1 MLKNRKLRENRKQ
14 DLAVMGI
21 IFLCITGLF
30 VIIHAVSGIYPF
42 GSKSN
47 MLWDQDIQY
56 VDYFAFYKDVLL
68 GKAHLGY
75 SFSKSLGG
83 SLMALFGYY
92 LGCPLNLFVVF
103 FPKSLIPLFLFILNT
118 VKLGLAGITADFF
131 LSRRFPVLSCKMRV
145 ILSVSYGLMQY
156 VMIQSSNIM
165 WLDGVILLPILL
177 WNVYRYAAGKKK
189 TGLFITVLL
198 SIAINWYTGY
208 MTGIFAVCYF
218 LYERI
223 LSAAETYEKG
233 EWKRIFADT
242 VHIGLVMLSGVLGS
256 CFIFYPIVKGL
267 QNGKEV
273 FSLSI
278 FAPAVN
284 GSFLD
289 IFRGFALGSV
299 VPTVSLYC
307 GMPALGFVIYYFISG
322 RIKGKEKLL
331 SGIALLFMLVSCW
344 FIPLECVWSGF
355 RYAGSYRYR
364 FSFVVVFLL
373 IYLAARGAAE
383 FGKSCEMKKMAAIY
397 GGLLLLFIGFYYYNV
412 YGQGYLAVTFVFL
425 AIYCLLFL
433 LSAYQNWVRI
443 LIPVVLAVEF
453 VINGAVT
460 FQINYQWNPEN
471 EAYQDYVIQ
480 SEQQIEAVQEKEDA
494 VFYRMDTLQKR
505 YHETNRCSAYLN
517 EAMVYG
523 YRGLN
528 HYSSTYDSAVGDMLL
543 DIGYSTERDL
553 SIVSESILP
562 ADSLFGVK
570 YLLSEDDVA
579 GYERVD
585 SIPEANQK
593 AVYYNPYALGA
604 GMQAAESVYETV
616 KSEDPFVYQNRLFS
630 NILGREVELYKKA
643 EPEISLEDGSLSFDI
658 TSAGN
663 GDLLYGYVDTDIQDL
678 ALSVD
683 GDYRCDYS
691 TWLSYKIFNAG
702 DGNQDHTITLDQYDG
717 TLADMTPYF
726 YYLDQ
731 SLFEEVIRELKS
743 REMTT
748 EIFDDG
754 HVKGTYTADEAG
766 IMLLTIPYDDGWK
779 AYVNGEEVKIK
790 EAANALMAVPVTEGE
805 NEIELKYHVPGAK
818 TGVLLSIAGILLFLA
833 IVWFDRTRKLMKSK
847 QDS

>member
-1 MLKNRKLRENRKQ
+1 MLKNRELHENRKKN
-14 DLAVMGI
+14 LAVMGI
-21 IFLCITGLF
+21 IFICITGLF
-30 VIIHAVSGIYPF
+30 MIIHAVSGIYPF
-42 GSKSN
+42 GTKSN

-75 SFSKSLGG
+75 SFSKSMGG

-103 FPKSLIPLFLFILNT
+103 FPKALIPLFLFILNT
-118 VKLGLAGITADFF
+118 VKLGLAGITMDFF
-131 LSRRFPVLSCKMRV
+131 LSRRFPVLSLR
-145 ILSVSYGLMQY
+145 IRILLSVSYGLMQY

-165 WLDGVILLPILL
+165 WLDGVILLPLLL
-177 WNVYRYAAGKKK
+177 WNVYRFVTDKKK

-208 MTGIFAVCYF
+208 MTGIFAGCYF

-223 LSAAETYEKG
+223 LSIPETGEKG
-233 EWKRIFADT
+233 EWKKVIADT
-242 VHIGLVMLSGVLGS
+242 VRAGLVMLSGVLGS

-307 GMPALGFVIYYFISG
+307 GLPALGLVLYYFISG
-322 RIKGKEKLL
+322 RIPGKEKLL
-331 SGIALLFMLVSCW
+331 SGIAVIFMLVSCW

-364 FSFVVVFLL
+364 FSFVAVFLL

-383 FGKSCEMKKMAAIY
+383 FAEGREMKKMSAIY
-397 GGLLLLFIGFYYYNV
+397 GGLLLLFIGFYFYNV
-412 YGQGYLAVTFVFL
+412 YGQGYLKVTFVFL

-433 LSAYQNWVRI
+433 LAAYQKWVRY
-443 LIPVVLAVEF
+443 LLPVVLAVEF
-453 VINGAVT
+453 VINGAIT

-471 EAYQDYVIQ
+471 EAYQDYVNQ
-480 SEQQIEAVQEKEDA
+480 SEAQIRSVQESEDS

-505 YHETNRCSAYLN
+505 YLEPNRCSAYLN

-553 SIVSESILP
+553 SIVSESVLP

-570 YLLSEDDVA
+570 YLLSAENVA
-579 GYERVD
+579 GYEKVS
-585 SIPEANQK
+585 SIPDANQK
-593 AVYYNPYALGA
+593 AVYRNPYVLGA
-604 GMQAAESVYETV
+604 GMLAAGSVYDKVE
-616 KSEDPFVYQNRLFS
+616 SEDPFIYQNELFS
-630 NILGREVELYKKA
+630 NILGRKVDLYKKI
-643 EPEISLEDGSLSFDI
+643 EPETSLTDQSLNFHI
-658 TSAGN
+658 PSAGT
-663 GDLLYGYVDTDIQDL
+663 GDLLYGYIDTEMQDL
-678 ALSVD
+678 ALSID
-683 GDYRCDYS
+683 GEYRCDYS
-691 TWLSYKIFNAG
+691 TWLSYKIFHAG
-702 DGNQDHTITLDQYDG
+702 NGNEEHTITLDRYSG
-717 TLADMTPYF
+717 TEQDATPYF
-726 YYLDQ
+726 YHLDQ
-731 SLFEEVIRELKS
+731 SLFEDVIRELKS
-743 REMTT
+743 KEMMT

-754 HVKGTYTADEAG
+754 HVKGNYTADESG
-766 IMLLTIPYDDGWK
+766 TMFLTIPYDAGWT
-779 AYVNGEEVKIK
+779 AHVNGEEVEIK
-790 EAANALMAVPVTEGE
+790 QAANALMAVPVTEGA
-805 NEIELKYHVPGAK
+805 NEIELKYHVPGVK
-818 TGVLLSIAGILLFLA
+818 TGILLTIAGVLLFLGL
-833 IVWFDRTRKLMKSK
+833 VWFDRRKK
-847 QDS
+847 QE

>member
-1 MLKNRKLRENRKQ
+1 MLKNRELHENRKKN
-14 DLAVMGI
+14 LAVMGI
-21 IFLCITGLF
+21 IFICITGLF
-30 VIIHAVSGIYPF
+30 MIIHAVSGIYPF
-42 GSKSN
+42 GTKSN

-56 VDYFAFYKDVLL
+56 VDYFAFYQDVLL

-75 SFSKSLGG
+75 SFSKSMGG

-103 FPKSLIPLFLFILNT
+103 FPKALIPLFLFILNT
-118 VKLGLAGITADFF
+118 VKLGLAGITMDFF
-131 LSRRFPVLSCKMRV
+131 LSRRFPVLSLR
-145 ILSVSYGLMQY
+145 IRILLSVSYGLMQY

-165 WLDGVILLPILL
+165 WLDGVILLPLLL
-177 WNVYRYAAGKKK
+177 WNVYRFVTDKKK

-208 MTGIFAVCYF
+208 MTGIFAGCYF

-223 LSAAETYEKG
+223 LSMPESGEKG
-233 EWKRIFADT
+233 EWKKVIADT
-242 VHIGLVMLSGVLGS
+242 VRAGLVMLSGVLGS

-307 GMPALGFVIYYFISG
+307 GLPTLGLVLYYFISG
-322 RIKGKEKLL
+322 RIPGKEKLL
-331 SGIALLFMLVSCW
+331 SGIAVIFMLVSCW

-364 FSFVVVFLL
+364 FSFVAVFLL

-383 FGKSCEMKKMAAIY
+383 FAEGQEMKKMSAIY
-397 GGLLLLFIGFYYYNV
+397 GGLLLLFIGFYFYNV
-412 YGQGYLAVTFVFL
+412 YGQGYLKVTFVFL

-433 LSAYQNWVRI
+433 LAAYQKWVRY
-443 LIPVVLAVEF
+443 LLPVVLAVEF
-453 VINGAVT
+453 VINGAIT

-471 EAYQDYVIQ
+471 EAYQDYVNQ
-480 SEQQIEAVQEKEDA
+480 SEAQIRSVQESEDS

-505 YHETNRCSAYLN
+505 YLEPNRCSAYLN

-553 SIVSESILP
+553 SIVSESVLP

-570 YLLSEDDVA
+570 YLLSAENVA
-579 GYERVD
+579 GYEKVS
-585 SIPEANQK
+585 SIPDANQK
-593 AVYYNPYALGA
+593 AVYRNPYVLGA
-604 GMQAAESVYETV
+604 GMLAAGSVYDKVE
-616 KSEDPFVYQNRLFS
+616 SEDPFIYQNELFS
-630 NILGREVELYKKA
+630 NILGRKVDLYKKI
-643 EPEISLEDGSLSFDI
+643 EPETSLTDQSLNFHI
-658 TSAGN
+658 PSAGT
-663 GDLLYGYVDTDIQDL
+663 GDLLYGYIDTEMQDL
-678 ALSVD
+678 ALSID
-683 GDYRCDYS
+683 GEYRCDYS

-702 DGNQDHTITLDQYDG
+702 NGNEEHTITLDRYSG
-717 TLADMTPYF
+717 TEQDATSYF

-731 SLFEEVIRELKS
+731 SLFEDVIRELKS
-743 REMTT
+743 KEMTT

-754 HVKGTYTADEAG
+754 HVKGNYTADEAG
-766 IMLLTIPYDDGWK
+766 IMLLTIPYDDGWT
-779 AYVNGEEVKIK
+779 ARVNGEEVEIK
-790 EAANALMAVPVTEGE
+790 QAANALMAVPVTEGA
-805 NEIELKYHVPGAK
+805 NEIELKYHVPGVK
-818 TGVLLSIAGILLFLA
+818 TGILLTIAGVLLFLGL
-833 IVWFDRTRKLMKSK
+833 VWFDRRKK
-847 QDS
+847 QE

>member
-1 MLKNRKLRENRKQ
+1 MLKNRELHENRKKN
-14 DLAVMGI
+14 LAVMGI
-21 IFLCITGLF
+21 IFICITGLF
-30 VIIHAVSGIYPF
+30 MIIHAVSGIYPF
-42 GSKSN
+42 GTKSN

-56 VDYFAFYKDVLL
+56 VDYFAFYQDVLL

-75 SFSKSLGG
+75 SFSKSMGG

-103 FPKSLIPLFLFILNT
+103 FPKALIPLFLFILNT
-118 VKLGLAGITADFF
+118 VKLGLAGITMDFF
-131 LSRRFPVLSCKMRV
+131 LSRRFPVLSLR
-145 ILSVSYGLMQY
+145 IRILLSVSYGLMQY

-165 WLDGVILLPILL
+165 WLDGVILLPLLL
-177 WNVYRYAAGKKK
+177 WNVYRFVTDKKK

-208 MTGIFAVCYF
+208 MTGIFAGCYF

-223 LSAAETYEKG
+223 LSIPETGEKG
-233 EWKRIFADT
+233 EWKKVIADT
-242 VHIGLVMLSGVLGS
+242 VRAGLVMLSGVLGS

-307 GMPALGFVIYYFISG
+307 GLPALGLVLYYFISG
-322 RIKGKEKLL
+322 RIPGKEKLL
-331 SGIALLFMLVSCW
+331 SGIAVIFMLVSCW

-364 FSFVVVFLL
+364 FSFVAVFLL

-383 FGKSCEMKKMAAIY
+383 FAEGREMKKMSAIY
-397 GGLLLLFIGFYYYNV
+397 GGLLLLFIGFYFYNV
-412 YGQGYLAVTFVFL
+412 YGQGYLKVTFVFL

-433 LSAYQNWVRI
+433 LAAYQKWVRY
-443 LIPVVLAVEF
+443 LLPVVLAVEF
-453 VINGAVT
+453 VINGAIT

-471 EAYQDYVIQ
+471 EAYQDYVDQ
-480 SEQQIEAVQEKEDA
+480 SEAQIRSVQESEDS

-505 YHETNRCSAYLN
+505 YLEPNCCSAYLN

-553 SIVSESILP
+553 SIVSESVLP

-570 YLLSEDDVA
+570 YLLSAENVA
-579 GYERVD
+579 GYEKVS

-593 AVYYNPYALGA
+593 SVYRNPYVLGA
-604 GMQAAESVYETV
+604 GMLAAGSVYDKVE
-616 KSEDPFVYQNRLFS
+616 SEDPFIYQNELFS
-630 NILGREVELYKKA
+630 NILGRKVDLYKKI
-643 EPEISLEDGSLSFDI
+643 EPETSLTDQSLNFHI
-658 TSAGN
+658 PSAGT
-663 GDLLYGYVDTDIQDL
+663 GDLLYGYIDTEMQDL
-678 ALSVD
+678 ALSID
-683 GDYRCDYS
+683 GEYRCDYS

-702 DGNQDHTITLDQYDG
+702 NGNEEHTITLDRYSG
-717 TLADMTPYF
+717 TEQDATSYF
-726 YYLDQ
+726 YHLDQ
-731 SLFEEVIRELKS
+731 SLFEDVIRELKS
-743 REMTT
+743 KEMTT

-754 HVKGTYTADEAG
+754 HVKGNYTADEAG
-766 IMLLTIPYDDGWK
+766 IMLLTIPYDDGWT
-779 AYVNGEEVKIK
+779 ARVNGEEVEIK
-790 EAANALMAVPVTEGE
+790 QAANALMAVPVTEGA
-805 NEIELKYHVPGAK
+805 NEIELKYHVPGVK
-818 TGVLLSIAGILLFLA
+818 TGILLTIAGVLLFLGL
-833 IVWFDRTRKLMKSK
+833 VWFDRRKK
-847 QDS
+847 QE

>member
-1 MLKNRKLRENRKQ
+1 
-14 DLAVMGI
+14 MGI
-21 IFLCITGLF
+21 IFICITGLF
-30 VIIHAVSGIYPF
+30 MIIHAVSGIYPF
-42 GSKSN
+42 GTKSN

-56 VDYFAFYKDVLL
+56 VDYFAFYQDVLL

-75 SFSKSLGG
+75 SFSKSMGG

-103 FPKSLIPLFLFILNT
+103 FPKALIPLFLFILNT
-118 VKLGLAGITADFF
+118 VKLGLAGITMGFF
-131 LSRRFPVLSCKMRV
+131 LSRRFPVLSLR
-145 ILSVSYGLMQY
+145 IRILLSVSYGLMQY

-165 WLDGVILLPILL
+165 WLDGVILLPLLL
-177 WNVYRYAAGKKK
+177 WNVYRFVTDKKK

-208 MTGIFAVCYF
+208 MTGIFAGCYF

-223 LSAAETYEKG
+223 LSMPETGEKG
-233 EWKRIFADT
+233 EWKKVIADT
-242 VHIGLVMLSGVLGS
+242 VRAGLVMLSGVLGS

-307 GMPALGFVIYYFISG
+307 GLPTLGLVLYYFISG
-322 RIKGKEKLL
+322 RIPGKEKLL
-331 SGIALLFMLVSCW
+331 SGIAVIFMLVSCW

-364 FSFVVVFLL
+364 FSFVAVFLL

-383 FGKSCEMKKMAAIY
+383 FAEGGEMKKMSAIY
-397 GGLLLLFIGFYYYNV
+397 GGLLLLFIGFYFYNV
-412 YGQGYLAVTFVFL
+412 YGQGYLKVTFVFL

-433 LSAYQNWVRI
+433 LAAYQKWVRY
-443 LIPVVLAVEF
+443 LLPVVLAVEF
-453 VINGAVT
+453 VINGAIT

-471 EAYQDYVIQ
+471 EAYQDYVNQ
-480 SEQQIEAVQEKEDA
+480 SEAQIRSVQESEDS

-505 YHETNRCSAYLN
+505 YLEPNRCSAYLN

-553 SIVSESILP
+553 SIVSESVLP

-570 YLLSEDDVA
+570 YLLSAENVA
-579 GYERVD
+579 GYEKVS
-585 SIPEANQK
+585 SIPDANQK
-593 AVYYNPYALGA
+593 AVYRNPYVLGA
-604 GMQAAESVYETV
+604 GMLAAGSVYDKVE
-616 KSEDPFVYQNRLFS
+616 SEDPFIYQNELFS
-630 NILGREVELYKKA
+630 NILGRKVELYKKI
-643 EPEISLEDGSLSFDI
+643 EPETSLTDQSLNFHI
-658 TSAGN
+658 PSAGT
-663 GDLLYGYVDTDIQDL
+663 GDLLYGYIDTEMQDL
-678 ALSVD
+678 ALSID
-683 GDYRCDYS
+683 GEYRCDYS

-702 DGNQDHTITLDQYDG
+702 NGNEEHTITLDRYSG
-717 TLADMTPYF
+717 TEQDATSYF

-731 SLFEEVIRELKS
+731 SLFEDVIRELKS
-743 REMTT
+743 KEMTT

-754 HVKGTYTADEAG
+754 HVKGNYTADEAG
-766 IMLLTIPYDDGWK
+766 IMLLTIPYDDGWT
-779 AYVNGEEVKIK
+779 ARVNGEEVEIK
-790 EAANALMAVPVTEGE
+790 QAANALMAVPVTEGA
-805 NEIELKYHVPGAK
+805 NEIELKYHMPGVK
-818 TGVLLSIAGILLFLA
+818 TGILLTIAGVLLFLGL
-833 IVWFDRTRKLMKSK
+833 VWFDRRKK
-847 QDS
+847 QE

>member
-1 MLKNRKLRENRKQ
+1 
-14 DLAVMGI
+14 MGI
-21 IFLCITGLF
+21 IFICITGLF
-30 VIIHAVSGIYPF
+30 MIIHAVSGIYPF
-42 GSKSN
+42 GTKSN

-56 VDYFAFYKDVLL
+56 VDYFAFYQDVLL

-75 SFSKSLGG
+75 SFSKSMGG

-103 FPKSLIPLFLFILNT
+103 FPKALIPLFLFILNT
-118 VKLGLAGITADFF
+118 VKLGLAGITMDFF
-131 LSRRFPVLSCKMRV
+131 LSRRFPVLSLR
-145 ILSVSYGLMQY
+145 IRILLSVSYGLMQY

-165 WLDGVILLPILL
+165 WLDGVILLPLLL
-177 WNVYRYAAGKKK
+177 WNVYRFVTDKKK

-208 MTGIFAVCYF
+208 MTGIFAGCYF

-223 LSAAETYEKG
+223 LSMPETGEKG
-233 EWKRIFADT
+233 EWKKVIADT
-242 VHIGLVMLSGVLGS
+242 VRAGLVMLSGVLGS

-278 FAPAVN
+278 FAQAVN

-307 GMPALGFVIYYFISG
+307 GLPALGLVLYYFISG
-322 RIKGKEKLL
+322 RIPGKEKLL
-331 SGIALLFMLVSCW
+331 SGIAVIFMLVSCW

-364 FSFVVVFLL
+364 FSFVAVFLL

-383 FGKSCEMKKMAAIY
+383 FAEGGEMKKMSAIY
-397 GGLLLLFIGFYYYNV
+397 GGLLLLFIGFYFHNV
-412 YGQGYLAVTFVFL
+412 YGQGYLKVTFVFL

-433 LSAYQNWVRI
+433 LAAYQKWVRY
-443 LIPVVLAVEF
+443 LLPVVLAVEF
-453 VINGAVT
+453 VLNGAIT

-471 EAYQDYVIQ
+471 QAYQDYVNQ
-480 SEQQIEAVQEKEDA
+480 SEVQIRSVQESEDS

-505 YHETNRCSAYLN
+505 YLEPNRCSAYLN

-553 SIVSESILP
+553 SIVSESVLP

-570 YLLSEDDVA
+570 YLLSTENVA
-579 GYERVD
+579 GYEKVS
-585 SIPEANQK
+585 SIPDANQK
-593 AVYYNPYALGA
+593 AVYRNPYVLGA
-604 GMQAAESVYETV
+604 GMLAAGSVYDKVES
-616 KSEDPFVYQNRLFS
+616 KDPFIYQNELFS
-630 NILGREVELYKKA
+630 NILGRKVDLYKKI
-643 EPEISLEDGSLSFDI
+643 EPKTSLTDQSLNFHIPSVG
-658 TSAGN
+658 T
-663 GDLLYGYVDTDIQDL
+663 GDLLYGYIDTEMQDL
-678 ALSVD
+678 ALSID
-683 GDYRCDYS
+683 GEYRCDYS

-702 DGNQDHTITLDQYDG
+702 NGNEEHTITLDRYSG
-717 TLADMTPYF
+717 TEQDATSYF

-731 SLFEEVIRELKS
+731 SLFEDVIRELKS
-743 REMTT
+743 KEMTT

-754 HVKGTYTADEAG
+754 HVKGNYTADEAG
-766 IMLLTIPYDDGWK
+766 IMLLTIPYDDGWT
-779 AYVNGEEVKIK
+779 ARVNGEEVEIK
-790 EAANALMAVPVTEGE
+790 QAANALMAVPVTEGA
-805 NEIELKYHVPGAK
+805 NEIELKYHVPGVK
-818 TGVLLSIAGILLFLA
+818 TGILLTIAGVLLFLGL
-833 IVWFDRTRKLMKSK
+833 VWFDRRKK
-847 QDS
+847 QE

>member
-1 MLKNRKLRENRKQ
+1 MLKNRELHENRKKN
-14 DLAVMGI
+14 LAVMGI
-21 IFLCITGLF
+21 IFICITGLF
-30 VIIHAVSGIYPF
+30 MIIHAVSGIYPF
-42 GSKSN
+42 GTKSN

-56 VDYFAFYKDVLL
+56 VDYFAFYQDVLL

-75 SFSKSLGG
+75 SFSKSMGG

-103 FPKSLIPLFLFILNT
+103 FPKALIPLFLFILNT
-118 VKLGLAGITADFF
+118 VKLGLAGITTDFF
-131 LSRRFPVLSCKMRV
+131 LSRRFPVLSLR
-145 ILSVSYGLMQY
+145 IRILLSVSYGLMQY

-165 WLDGVILLPILL
+165 WLDGVILLPLLL
-177 WNVYRYAAGKKK
+177 WNVYRFVTDKKK

-208 MTGIFAVCYF
+208 MTGIFAGCYF

-223 LSAAETYEKG
+223 LSIPETGEKG
-233 EWKRIFADT
+233 EWKKVIADT
-242 VHIGLVMLSGVLGS
+242 VRAGLVMLSGVLGS

-307 GMPALGFVIYYFISG
+307 GLPALGLVLYYFISG
-322 RIKGKEKLL
+322 RIPGKEKLL
-331 SGIALLFMLVSCW
+331 SGIAVIFMLVSCW

-364 FSFVVVFLL
+364 FSFVAVFLL

-383 FGKSCEMKKMAAIY
+383 FAEGQEMKKMSAIY
-397 GGLLLLFIGFYYYNV
+397 GGLLLLFIGFYFYNV
-412 YGQGYLAVTFVFL
+412 YGQGYLKVTFVFL

-433 LSAYQNWVRI
+433 LAAYQKWVRY
-443 LIPVVLAVEF
+443 LLPVVLAVEF
-453 VINGAVT
+453 VINGAIT

-471 EAYQDYVIQ
+471 EAYQDYVNQ
-480 SEQQIEAVQEKEDA
+480 SEAQIRSVQESEDS

-505 YHETNRCSAYLN
+505 YLEPNRCSAYLN

-553 SIVSESILP
+553 SIVSESVLP

-570 YLLSEDDVA
+570 YLLSAENVA
-579 GYERVD
+579 GYEKVS

-593 AVYYNPYALGA
+593 AVYRNPYVLGA
-604 GMQAAESVYETV
+604 GMLAAGSVYDKVE
-616 KSEDPFVYQNRLFS
+616 SEDPFIYQNELFS
-630 NILGREVELYKKA
+630 NILGRKVDLYKKI
-643 EPEISLEDGSLSFDI
+643 EPETSLTDQSLNFHI
-658 TSAGN
+658 PSAGT
-663 GDLLYGYVDTDIQDL
+663 GDLLYGYIDTEMQDL
-678 ALSVD
+678 ALSID
-683 GDYRCDYS
+683 GEYRCDYS

-702 DGNQDHTITLDQYDG
+702 NGNEEHTITLDRYSG
-717 TLADMTPYF
+717 TEQDATSYF
-726 YYLDQ
+726 YHLDQ
-731 SLFEEVIRELKS
+731 SLFEDVIRELKS
-743 REMTT
+743 KEMTT

-754 HVKGTYTADEAG
+754 HVKGNYTADEAG
-766 IMLLTIPYDDGWK
+766 IMLLTIPYDDGWT
-779 AYVNGEEVKIK
+779 ARVNGEEVEIK
-790 EAANALMAVPVTEGE
+790 QAANALMAVPVTEGA
-805 NEIELKYHVPGAK
+805 NEIELKYHVPGVK
-818 TGVLLSIAGILLFLA
+818 TGILLTIAGVLLFLGL
-833 IVWFDRTRKLMKSK
+833 VWFDRRKK
-847 QDS
+847 QE

>member
-1 MLKNRKLRENRKQ
+1 MLKNRELHENRKKN
-14 DLAVMGI
+14 LAVMGI
-21 IFLCITGLF
+21 IFICITGLF
-30 VIIHAVSGIYPF
+30 MIIHAVSGIYPF
-42 GSKSN
+42 GTKSN

-56 VDYFAFYKDVLL
+56 VDYFAFYQDVLL

-75 SFSKSLGG
+75 SFSKSMGG

-103 FPKSLIPLFLFILNT
+103 FPKALIPLFLFILNT
-118 VKLGLAGITADFF
+118 VKLGLAGITMDFF
-131 LSRRFPVLSCKMRV
+131 LSRRFPVLSLR
-145 ILSVSYGLMQY
+145 IRILLSVSYGLMQY

-165 WLDGVILLPILL
+165 WLDGVILLPLLL
-177 WNVYRYAAGKKK
+177 WNVYRFVTDKKK

-208 MTGIFAVCYF
+208 MTGIFAGCYF

-223 LSAAETYEKG
+223 LSMPESGEKG
-233 EWKRIFADT
+233 EWKKVIADT
-242 VHIGLVMLSGVLGS
+242 VRAGLVMLSGVLGS

-307 GMPALGFVIYYFISG
+307 GLPALGLVLYYFISG
-322 RIKGKEKLL
+322 RIPGKEKLL
-331 SGIALLFMLVSCW
+331 SGIAVIFMLVSCW

-364 FSFVVVFLL
+364 FSFVAVFLL

-383 FGKSCEMKKMAAIY
+383 FAEGQEMKKMSAIY
-397 GGLLLLFIGFYYYNV
+397 GGLLLLFIGFYFYNV
-412 YGQGYLAVTFVFL
+412 YGQGYLKVTFVFL

-433 LSAYQNWVRI
+433 LAAYQKWVRY
-443 LIPVVLAVEF
+443 LLPVVLAVEF
-453 VINGAVT
+453 VINGAIT

-471 EAYQDYVIQ
+471 EAYQDYVNQ
-480 SEQQIEAVQEKEDA
+480 SEAQIRSVQESEDS

-505 YHETNRCSAYLN
+505 YLEPNRCSAYLN

-553 SIVSESILP
+553 SIVSESVLP

-570 YLLSEDDVA
+570 YLLSAENVA
-579 GYERVD
+579 GYEKVS

-593 AVYYNPYALGA
+593 AVYRNPYVLGA
-604 GMQAAESVYETV
+604 GMLAAGSVYDKVE
-616 KSEDPFVYQNRLFS
+616 SEDPFIYQNELFS
-630 NILGREVELYKKA
+630 NILGRKVDLYKKI
-643 EPEISLEDGSLSFDI
+643 EPEASLTDQSLNFHI
-658 TSAGN
+658 PSAGT
-663 GDLLYGYVDTDIQDL
+663 GDLLYGYIDTEMQDL
-678 ALSVD
+678 ALSID
-683 GDYRCDYS
+683 GEYRCDYS

-702 DGNQDHTITLDQYDG
+702 NGNEEHTITLDRYSG
-717 TLADMTPYF
+717 TEQDATSYF
-726 YYLDQ
+726 YHLDQ
-731 SLFEEVIRELKS
+731 SLFEDVIRELKS
-743 REMTT
+743 KEMTT

-754 HVKGTYTADEAG
+754 HVKGNYTADEAG
-766 IMLLTIPYDDGWK
+766 IMLLTIPYDDGWT
-779 AYVNGEEVKIK
+779 ARVNGEEVEIK
-790 EAANALMAVPVTEGE
+790 QAANALMAVPVTEGA
-805 NEIELKYHVPGAK
+805 NEIELKYHVPGVK
-818 TGVLLSIAGILLFLA
+818 TGILLTIAGVLLFLGL
-833 IVWFDRTRKLMKSK
+833 VWFDRRKK
-847 QDS
+847 QE

>member
-1 MLKNRKLRENRKQ
+1 MLKNRELHENRKKN
-14 DLAVMGI
+14 LAVMGI
-21 IFLCITGLF
+21 IFICITGLF
-30 VIIHAVSGIYPF
+30 MIIHAVSGIYPF
-42 GSKSN
+42 GTKSN

-56 VDYFAFYKDVLL
+56 VDYFAFYQDVLL

-75 SFSKSLGG
+75 SFSKSMGG

-103 FPKSLIPLFLFILNT
+103 FPKALIPLFLFILNT
-118 VKLGLAGITADFF
+118 VKLGLAGITMDFF
-131 LSRRFPVLSCKMRV
+131 LSRRFPVLSLR
-145 ILSVSYGLMQY
+145 IRILLSVSYGLMQY

-165 WLDGVILLPILL
+165 WLDGVILLPLLL
-177 WNVYRYAAGKKK
+177 WNVYRFVTDKKK

-208 MTGIFAVCYF
+208 MTGIFAGCYF

-223 LSAAETYEKG
+223 LSMPETGEKG
-233 EWKRIFADT
+233 EWKKVIADT
-242 VHIGLVMLSGVLGS
+242 VRAGLVMLSGVLGS

-307 GMPALGFVIYYFISG
+307 GLPALGLVLYYFISG
-322 RIKGKEKLL
+322 RIPGKEKLL
-331 SGIALLFMLVSCW
+331 SGIAVIFMLVSCW

-364 FSFVVVFLL
+364 FSFVAVFLL

-383 FGKSCEMKKMAAIY
+383 FAEGQEMKKMSAIY
-397 GGLLLLFIGFYYYNV
+397 GGLLLLFIGFYFYNV
-412 YGQGYLAVTFVFL
+412 YGQGYLKVTFVFL

-433 LSAYQNWVRI
+433 LAAYQKWVRY
-443 LIPVVLAVEF
+443 LLPVVLAVEF
-453 VINGAVT
+453 VINGAIT

-471 EAYQDYVIQ
+471 EAYQDYVNQ
-480 SEQQIEAVQEKEDA
+480 SEAQIRSVQESEDS

-505 YHETNRCSAYLN
+505 YLEPNRCSAYLN

-553 SIVSESILP
+553 SIVSESVLP

-570 YLLSEDDVA
+570 YLLSAENVA
-579 GYERVD
+579 GYEKVS
-585 SIPEANQK
+585 SIPDANQK
-593 AVYYNPYALGA
+593 AVYRNPYVLGA
-604 GMQAAESVYETV
+604 GMLAAGSVYDKVE
-616 KSEDPFVYQNRLFS
+616 SEDPFIYQNELFS
-630 NILGREVELYKKA
+630 NILGRKVDLYKKI
-643 EPEISLEDGSLSFDI
+643 EPETSLTDQSLNFHI
-658 TSAGN
+658 PSAGT
-663 GDLLYGYVDTDIQDL
+663 GDLLYGYIDTEMQDL
-678 ALSVD
+678 ALSID
-683 GDYRCDYS
+683 GEYRCDYS

-702 DGNQDHTITLDQYDG
+702 NGNEEHTITLDRYSG
-717 TLADMTPYF
+717 TEQDATSYF
-726 YYLDQ
+726 YHLDQ
-731 SLFEEVIRELKS
+731 SLFEDVIRELKS
-743 REMTT
+743 KEMTT

-754 HVKGTYTADEAG
+754 HVKGNYTADEAG
-766 IMLLTIPYDDGWK
+766 IMLLTIPYDDGWT
-779 AYVNGEEVKIK
+779 ARVNGEEVEIK
-790 EAANALMAVPVTEGE
+790 QAANALMAVPVTEGA
-805 NEIELKYHVPGAK
+805 NEIELKYHVPGVK
-818 TGVLLSIAGILLFLA
+818 TGILLTIAGVLLFLGL
-833 IVWFDRTRKLMKSK
+833 VWFDRRKK
-847 QDS
+847 QE

>member
-1 MLKNRKLRENRKQ
+1 MLKNRELHENRKKN
-14 DLAVMGI
+14 LAVMGI
-21 IFLCITGLF
+21 IFICITGLF
-30 VIIHAVSGIYPF
+30 MIIHAVSGIYPF
-42 GSKSN
+42 GTKSN

-56 VDYFAFYKDVLL
+56 VDYFAFYQDVLL

-75 SFSKSLGG
+75 SFSKSMGG

-103 FPKSLIPLFLFILNT
+103 FPKALIPLFLFILNT
-118 VKLGLAGITADFF
+118 VKLGLAGITMGFF
-131 LSRRFPVLSCKMRV
+131 LSRRFPVLSLR
-145 ILSVSYGLMQY
+145 IRILLSVSYGLMQY

-165 WLDGVILLPILL
+165 WLDGVILLPLLL
-177 WNVYRYAAGKKK
+177 WNVYRFVTDKKK

-208 MTGIFAVCYF
+208 MTGIFAGCYF

-223 LSAAETYEKG
+223 LSMPETGEKG
-233 EWKRIFADT
+233 EWKKVIADT
-242 VHIGLVMLSGVLGS
+242 VRAGLVMLSGVLGS

-307 GMPALGFVIYYFISG
+307 GLPTLGLVLYYFISG
-322 RIKGKEKLL
+322 RIPGKEKLL
-331 SGIALLFMLVSCW
+331 SGIAVIFMLVSCW

-364 FSFVVVFLL
+364 FSFVAVFLL

-383 FGKSCEMKKMAAIY
+383 FAEGGEMKKMSAIY
-397 GGLLLLFIGFYYYNV
+397 GGLLLLFIGFYFYNV
-412 YGQGYLAVTFVFL
+412 YGQGYLKVTFVFL

-433 LSAYQNWVRI
+433 LAAYQKWVRY
-443 LIPVVLAVEF
+443 LLPVVLAVEF
-453 VINGAVT
+453 VINGAIT

-471 EAYQDYVIQ
+471 EAYQDYVNQ
-480 SEQQIEAVQEKEDA
+480 SEAQIRSVQESEDS

-505 YHETNRCSAYLN
+505 YLEPNRCSAYLN

-553 SIVSESILP
+553 SIVSESVLP

-570 YLLSEDDVA
+570 YLLSAENVA
-579 GYERVD
+579 GYEKVS
-585 SIPEANQK
+585 SIPDANQK
-593 AVYYNPYALGA
+593 AVYRNPYVLGA
-604 GMQAAESVYETV
+604 GMLAAGSVYDKVE
-616 KSEDPFVYQNRLFS
+616 SEDPFIYQNELFS
-630 NILGREVELYKKA
+630 NILGRKVELYKKI
-643 EPEISLEDGSLSFDI
+643 EPETSLTDQSLNFHI
-658 TSAGN
+658 PSAGT
-663 GDLLYGYVDTDIQDL
+663 GDLLYGYIDTEMQDL
-678 ALSVD
+678 ALSID
-683 GDYRCDYS
+683 GEYRCDYS

-702 DGNQDHTITLDQYDG
+702 NGNEEHTITLDRYSG
-717 TLADMTPYF
+717 TEQDATSYF

-731 SLFEEVIRELKS
+731 SLFEDVIRELKS
-743 REMTT
+743 KEMTT

-754 HVKGTYTADEAG
+754 HVKGNYTADEAG
-766 IMLLTIPYDDGWK
+766 IMLLTIPYDDGWT
-779 AYVNGEEVKIK
+779 ARVNGEEVEIK
-790 EAANALMAVPVTEGE
+790 QAANALMAVPVTEGA
-805 NEIELKYHVPGAK
+805 NEIELKYHMPGVK
-818 TGVLLSIAGILLFLA
+818 TGILLTIAGVLLFLGL
-833 IVWFDRTRKLMKSK
+833 VWFDRRKK
-847 QDS
+847 QE

>member
-1 MLKNRKLRENRKQ
+1 MLKNRELHENRKKN
-14 DLAVMGI
+14 LAVMGI
-21 IFLCITGLF
+21 IFICITGLF
-30 VIIHAVSGIYPF
+30 MIIHAVSGIYPF
-42 GSKSN
+42 GTKSN

-56 VDYFAFYKDVLL
+56 VDYFAFYQDVLL

-75 SFSKSLGG
+75 SFSKSMGG

-103 FPKSLIPLFLFILNT
+103 FPKALIPLFLFILNT
-118 VKLGLAGITADFF
+118 VKLGLAGITMGFF
-131 LSRRFPVLSCKMRV
+131 LSRRFPVLSLR
-145 ILSVSYGLMQY
+145 IRILLSVSYGLMQY

-165 WLDGVILLPILL
+165 WLDGVILLPLLL
-177 WNVYRYAAGKKK
+177 WNVYRFVTDKKK

-208 MTGIFAVCYF
+208 MTGIFAGCYF

-223 LSAAETYEKG
+223 LSMPETGEKG
-233 EWKRIFADT
+233 EWKKVIADT
-242 VHIGLVMLSGVLGS
+242 VRAGLVMLSGVLGS

-307 GMPALGFVIYYFISG
+307 GLPTLGLVLYYFISG
-322 RIKGKEKLL
+322 RIPGKEKLL
-331 SGIALLFMLVSCW
+331 SGIAVIFMLVSCW

-364 FSFVVVFLL
+364 FSFVAVFLL

-383 FGKSCEMKKMAAIY
+383 FAEGGEMKKMSAIY
-397 GGLLLLFIGFYYYNV
+397 GGLLLLFIGFYFYNV
-412 YGQGYLAVTFVFL
+412 YGQGYLKVTFVFL

-433 LSAYQNWVRI
+433 LAAYQKWVRY
-443 LIPVVLAVEF
+443 LLPVVLAVEF
-453 VINGAVT
+453 VINGAIT

-471 EAYQDYVIQ
+471 EAYQDYVNQ
-480 SEQQIEAVQEKEDA
+480 SEAQIRSVQESEDS

-505 YHETNRCSAYLN
+505 YLEPNRCSAYLN

-553 SIVSESILP
+553 SIVSESVLP

-570 YLLSEDDVA
+570 YLLSAENVA
-579 GYERVD
+579 GYEKVS
-585 SIPEANQK
+585 SIPDANQK
-593 AVYYNPYALGA
+593 AVYRNPYVLGA
-604 GMQAAESVYETV
+604 GMLAAGSVYDKVE
-616 KSEDPFVYQNRLFS
+616 SEDPFIYQNELFS
-630 NILGREVELYKKA
+630 NILGRKVELYKKI
-643 EPEISLEDGSLSFDI
+643 EPETSLTDQSLNFHI
-658 TSAGN
+658 PSAGT
-663 GDLLYGYVDTDIQDL
+663 GDLLYGYIDTEMQDL
-678 ALSVD
+678 ALSID
-683 GDYRCDYS
+683 GEYRCDYS

-702 DGNQDHTITLDQYDG
+702 NGNEEHTITLDRYSG
-717 TLADMTPYF
+717 TEQDATSYF

-731 SLFEEVIRELKS
+731 SLFEDVIRELKS
-743 REMTT
+743 KEMTT

-754 HVKGTYTADEAG
+754 HVKGNYTADEAG
-766 IMLLTIPYDDGWK
+766 IMLLTIPYDDGWT
-779 AYVNGEEVKIK
+779 ARVNGEEVEIK
-790 EAANALMAVPVTEGE
+790 QAANALMAVPVTEGA
-805 NEIELKYHVPGAK
+805 NEIELKYHVPGVK
-818 TGVLLSIAGILLFLA
+818 TGILLTIAGVLLFLGL
-833 IVWFDRTRKLMKSK
+833 VWFDRRKK
-847 QDS
+847 QE

>member
-1 MLKNRKLRENRKQ
+1 MLKNRELHENRKKN
-14 DLAVMGI
+14 LAVMGI
-21 IFLCITGLF
+21 IFICITGLF
-30 VIIHAVSGIYPF
+30 MIIHAVSGIYPF
-42 GSKSN
+42 GTKSN

-56 VDYFAFYKDVLL
+56 VDYFAFYQDVLL

-75 SFSKSLGG
+75 SFSKSMGG

-103 FPKSLIPLFLFILNT
+103 FPKALIPLFLFILNT
-118 VKLGLAGITADFF
+118 VKLGLAGITMDFF
-131 LSRRFPVLSCKMRV
+131 LSRRFPVLSLR
-145 ILSVSYGLMQY
+145 IRILLSVSYGLMQY

-165 WLDGVILLPILL
+165 WLDGVILLPLLL
-177 WNVYRYAAGKKK
+177 WNVYRFVTDKKK

-208 MTGIFAVCYF
+208 MTGIFAGCYF

-223 LSAAETYEKG
+223 LSMPETGEKG
-233 EWKRIFADT
+233 EWKKVIADT
-242 VHIGLVMLSGVLGS
+242 VRAGLVMLSGVLGS

-278 FAPAVN
+278 FAQAVN

-307 GMPALGFVIYYFISG
+307 GLPALGLVLYYFISG
-322 RIKGKEKLL
+322 RIPGKEKLL
-331 SGIALLFMLVSCW
+331 SGIAVIFMLVSCW

-364 FSFVVVFLL
+364 FSFVAVFLL

-383 FGKSCEMKKMAAIY
+383 FAEGGEMKKMSAIY
-397 GGLLLLFIGFYYYNV
+397 GGLLLLFIGFYFHNV
-412 YGQGYLAVTFVFL
+412 YGQGYLKVTFVFL

-433 LSAYQNWVRI
+433 LAAYQKWVRY
-443 LIPVVLAVEF
+443 LLPVVLAVEF
-453 VINGAVT
+453 VLNGAIT

-471 EAYQDYVIQ
+471 QAYQDYVNQ
-480 SEQQIEAVQEKEDA
+480 SEVQIRSVQESEDS

-505 YHETNRCSAYLN
+505 YLEPNRCSAYLN

-553 SIVSESILP
+553 SIVSESVLP

-570 YLLSEDDVA
+570 YLLSAENVA
-579 GYERVD
+579 GYEKVS
-585 SIPEANQK
+585 SIPDANQK
-593 AVYYNPYALGA
+593 AVYRNPYVLGA
-604 GMQAAESVYETV
+604 GMLAAGSVYDKVES
-616 KSEDPFVYQNRLFS
+616 KDPFIYQNELFS
-630 NILGREVELYKKA
+630 NILGRKVDLYKKI
-643 EPEISLEDGSLSFDI
+643 EPKTSLTDQSLNFHIPSVG
-658 TSAGN
+658 T
-663 GDLLYGYVDTDIQDL
+663 GDLLYGYIDTEMQDL
-678 ALSVD
+678 ALSID
-683 GDYRCDYS
+683 GEYRCDYS

-702 DGNQDHTITLDQYDG
+702 NGNEEHTITLDRYSG
-717 TLADMTPYF
+717 TEQDATSYF

-731 SLFEEVIRELKS
+731 SLFEDVIRELKS
-743 REMTT
+743 KEMTT

-754 HVKGTYTADEAG
+754 HVKGNYTADEAG
-766 IMLLTIPYDDGWK
+766 IMLLTIPYDDGWT
-779 AYVNGEEVKIK
+779 ARVNGEEVEIK
-790 EAANALMAVPVTEGE
+790 QAANALMAVPVTEGA
-805 NEIELKYHVPGAK
+805 NEIELKYHVPGVK
-818 TGVLLSIAGILLFLA
+818 TGILLTIAGVLLFLGL
-833 IVWFDRTRKLMKSK
+833 VWFDRRKK
-847 QDS
+847 QE

>member
-1 MLKNRKLRENRKQ
+1 MLKNRELHENRKKN
-14 DLAVMGI
+14 LAVMGI
-21 IFLCITGLF
+21 IFICITGLF
-30 VIIHAVSGIYPF
+30 MIIHAVSGIYPF
-42 GSKSN
+42 GTKSN

-56 VDYFAFYKDVLL
+56 VDYFAFYQDVLL

-75 SFSKSLGG
+75 SFSKSMGG

-103 FPKSLIPLFLFILNT
+103 FPKALIPLFLFILNT
-118 VKLGLAGITADFF
+118 VKLGLAGITMDFF
-131 LSRRFPVLSCKMRV
+131 LSRRFPVLSLR
-145 ILSVSYGLMQY
+145 IRILLSVSYGLMQY

-165 WLDGVILLPILL
+165 WLDGVILLPLLL
-177 WNVYRYAAGKKK
+177 WNVYRFVTDKKK

-208 MTGIFAVCYF
+208 MTGIFAGCYF

-223 LSAAETYEKG
+223 LSMPETGEKG
-233 EWKRIFADT
+233 EWKKVIADT
-242 VHIGLVMLSGVLGS
+242 VRAGLVMLSGVLGS

-273 FSLSI
+273 FSLSV

-307 GMPALGFVIYYFISG
+307 GLPTLGLVLYYFISG
-322 RIKGKEKLL
+322 RIPGKEKLL
-331 SGIALLFMLVSCW
+331 SGIAVIFMLVSCW

-364 FSFVVVFLL
+364 FSFVAVFLL

-383 FGKSCEMKKMAAIY
+383 FAEGQEMKKMSAIY
-397 GGLLLLFIGFYYYNV
+397 GGLLLLFIGFYFYNV
-412 YGQGYLAVTFVFL
+412 YGQGYLKVTFVFL

-433 LSAYQNWVRI
+433 LAAYQKWVRY
-443 LIPVVLAVEF
+443 LLPVVLAVEF
-453 VINGAVT
+453 VINGAIT

-471 EAYQDYVIQ
+471 EAYQDYVNQ
-480 SEQQIEAVQEKEDA
+480 SEAQIRSVQESEDS

-505 YHETNRCSAYLN
+505 YLEPNRCSAYLN

-553 SIVSESILP
+553 SIVSESVLP

-570 YLLSEDDVA
+570 YLLSAENVA
-579 GYERVD
+579 GYEKVS
-585 SIPEANQK
+585 SIPDANQK
-593 AVYYNPYALGA
+593 AVYRNPYVLGA
-604 GMQAAESVYETV
+604 GMLAAGSVYDKVE
-616 KSEDPFVYQNRLFS
+616 SEDPFIYQNELFS
-630 NILGREVELYKKA
+630 NILGRKVELYKKI
-643 EPEISLEDGSLSFDI
+643 EPETSLTDQSLNFHI
-658 TSAGN
+658 PSAGT
-663 GDLLYGYVDTDIQDL
+663 GDLLYGYIDTEMQDL
-678 ALSVD
+678 ALSID
-683 GDYRCDYS
+683 GEYRCDYS

-702 DGNQDHTITLDQYDG
+702 NGNEEHTITLDRYSG
-717 TLADMTPYF
+717 TEQDATSYF
-726 YYLDQ
+726 YHLDQ
-731 SLFEEVIRELKS
+731 SLFEDVIRELKS
-743 REMTT
+743 KEMTT

-754 HVKGTYTADEAG
+754 HVKGNYTADEAG
-766 IMLLTIPYDDGWK
+766 IMLLTIPYDDGWT
-779 AYVNGEEVKIK
+779 ARVNGEEVEIK
-790 EAANALMAVPVTEGE
+790 QAANALMAVPVTEGA
-805 NEIELKYHVPGAK
+805 NEIELKYHVPGVK
-818 TGVLLSIAGILLFLA
+818 TGILLTIAGVLLFLGL
-833 IVWFDRTRKLMKSK
+833 VWFDRRKK
-847 QDS
+847 QE

>member
-1 MLKNRKLRENRKQ
+1 
-14 DLAVMGI
+14 MGI
-21 IFLCITGLF
+21 IFICITGLF
-30 VIIHAVSGIYPF
+30 MIIHAVSGIYPF
-42 GSKSN
+42 GTKSN

-56 VDYFAFYKDVLL
+56 VDYFAFYQDVLL

-75 SFSKSLGG
+75 SFSKSMGG

-103 FPKSLIPLFLFILNT
+103 FPKALIPLFLFILNT
-118 VKLGLAGITADFF
+118 VKLGLAGITTDFF
-131 LSRRFPVLSCKMRV
+131 LSRRFPVLSLR
-145 ILSVSYGLMQY
+145 IRILLSVSYGLMQY

-165 WLDGVILLPILL
+165 WLDGVILLPLLL
-177 WNVYRYAAGKKK
+177 WNVYRFVTDKKK

-208 MTGIFAVCYF
+208 MTGIFAGCYF

-223 LSAAETYEKG
+223 LSIPETGEKG
-233 EWKRIFADT
+233 EWKKVIADT
-242 VHIGLVMLSGVLGS
+242 VRAGLVMLSGVLGS

-307 GMPALGFVIYYFISG
+307 GLPALGLVLYYFISG
-322 RIKGKEKLL
+322 RIPGKEKLL
-331 SGIALLFMLVSCW
+331 SGIAVIFMLVSCW

-364 FSFVVVFLL
+364 FSFVAVFLL

-383 FGKSCEMKKMAAIY
+383 FAEGQEMKKMSAIY
-397 GGLLLLFIGFYYYNV
+397 GGLLLLFIGFYFYNV
-412 YGQGYLAVTFVFL
+412 YGQGYLKVTFVFL

-433 LSAYQNWVRI
+433 LAAYQKWVRY
-443 LIPVVLAVEF
+443 LLPVVLAVEF
-453 VINGAVT
+453 VINGAIT

-471 EAYQDYVIQ
+471 EAYQDYVNQ
-480 SEQQIEAVQEKEDA
+480 SEAQIRSVQESEDS

-505 YHETNRCSAYLN
+505 YLEPNRCSAYLN

-553 SIVSESILP
+553 SIVSESVLP

-570 YLLSEDDVA
+570 YLLSAENVA
-579 GYERVD
+579 GYEKVS

-593 AVYYNPYALGA
+593 AVYRNPYVLGA
-604 GMQAAESVYETV
+604 GMLAAGSVYDKVE
-616 KSEDPFVYQNRLFS
+616 SEDPFIYQNELFS
-630 NILGREVELYKKA
+630 NILGRKVDLYKKI
-643 EPEISLEDGSLSFDI
+643 EPETSLTDQSLNFHI
-658 TSAGN
+658 PSAGT
-663 GDLLYGYVDTDIQDL
+663 GDLLYGYIDTEMQDL
-678 ALSVD
+678 ALSID
-683 GDYRCDYS
+683 GEYRCDYS

-702 DGNQDHTITLDQYDG
+702 NGNEEHTITLDRYSG
-717 TLADMTPYF
+717 TEQDATSYF
-726 YYLDQ
+726 YHLDQ
-731 SLFEEVIRELKS
+731 SLFEDVIRELKS
-743 REMTT
+743 KEMTT

-754 HVKGTYTADEAG
+754 HVKGNYTADEAG
-766 IMLLTIPYDDGWK
+766 IMLLTIPYDDGWT
-779 AYVNGEEVKIK
+779 ARVNGEEVEIK
-790 EAANALMAVPVTEGE
+790 QAANALMAVPVTEGA
-805 NEIELKYHVPGAK
+805 NEIELKYHVPGVK
-818 TGVLLSIAGILLFLA
+818 TGILLTIAGVLLFLGL
-833 IVWFDRTRKLMKSK
+833 VWFDRRKK
-847 QDS
+847 QE

>member
-1 MLKNRKLRENRKQ
+1 MLKNRELHENRKKN
-14 DLAVMGI
+14 LAVMGI
-21 IFLCITGLF
+21 IFICITGLF
-30 VIIHAVSGIYPF
+30 MIIHAVSGIYPF
-42 GSKSN
+42 GTKSN

-56 VDYFAFYKDVLL
+56 VDYFAFYQDVLL

-75 SFSKSLGG
+75 SFSKSMGG

-103 FPKSLIPLFLFILNT
+103 FPKALIPLFLFILNT
-118 VKLGLAGITADFF
+118 VKLGLAGITMGFF
-131 LSRRFPVLSCKMRV
+131 LSRRFPVLSLR
-145 ILSVSYGLMQY
+145 IRILLSVSYGLMQY

-165 WLDGVILLPILL
+165 WLDGVILLPLLL
-177 WNVYRYAAGKKK
+177 WNVYRFVTDKKK

-208 MTGIFAVCYF
+208 MTGIFAGCYF

-223 LSAAETYEKG
+223 LSMPETGEKG
-233 EWKRIFADT
+233 EWKKVIADT
-242 VHIGLVMLSGVLGS
+242 VRAGLVMLSGVLGS

-307 GMPALGFVIYYFISG
+307 GLPTLGLVLYYFISG
-322 RIKGKEKLL
+322 RIPGKEKLL
-331 SGIALLFMLVSCW
+331 SGIAVIFMLVSCW

-364 FSFVVVFLL
+364 FSFVAVFLL

-383 FGKSCEMKKMAAIY
+383 FAEGGEMKKMSAIY
-397 GGLLLLFIGFYYYNV
+397 GGLLLLFIGFYFYNV
-412 YGQGYLAVTFVFL
+412 YGQGYLKVTFVFL

-433 LSAYQNWVRI
+433 LAAYQKWVRY
-443 LIPVVLAVEF
+443 LLPVVLAVEF
-453 VINGAVT
+453 VINGAIT

-471 EAYQDYVIQ
+471 EAYQDYVNQ
-480 SEQQIEAVQEKEDA
+480 SEAQIRSVQESEDS

-505 YHETNRCSAYLN
+505 YLEPNRCSAYLN

-553 SIVSESILP
+553 SIVSESVLP

-570 YLLSEDDVA
+570 YLLSAENVA
-579 GYERVD
+579 GYEKVS
-585 SIPEANQK
+585 SIPDANQK
-593 AVYYNPYALGA
+593 AVYRNPYVLGA
-604 GMQAAESVYETV
+604 GMLAAGSVYDKVE
-616 KSEDPFVYQNRLFS
+616 SEDPFIYQNELFS
-630 NILGREVELYKKA
+630 NILGRKVDLYKKI
-643 EPEISLEDGSLSFDI
+643 EPETSLTDQSLNFHI
-658 TSAGN
+658 PSAGT
-663 GDLLYGYVDTDIQDL
+663 GDLLYGYIDTEMQDL
-678 ALSVD
+678 ALSID
-683 GDYRCDYS
+683 GEYRCDYS

-702 DGNQDHTITLDQYDG
+702 NGNEEHTITLDRYSG
-717 TLADMTPYF
+717 TEQDATSYF
-726 YYLDQ
+726 YHLDQ
-731 SLFEEVIRELKS
+731 SLFEDVIRELKS
-743 REMTT
+743 KEMTT

-754 HVKGTYTADEAG
+754 HVKGNYTADEAG
-766 IMLLTIPYDDGWK
+766 IMLLTIPYDDGWT
-779 AYVNGEEVKIK
+779 ARVNGEEVEIK
-790 EAANALMAVPVTEGE
+790 QAANALMAVPVTEGA
-805 NEIELKYHVPGAK
+805 NEIELKYHVPGVK
-818 TGVLLSIAGILLFLA
+818 TGILLTIAGVLLFLGL
-833 IVWFDRTRKLMKSK
+833 VWFDRRKK
-847 QDS
+847 QE